1 MIQSKEENQSL
12 KLEIKDLK
20 SNLKI
25 NKEIIENF
33 FKNTSKDNNN
43 NITYIEKLKQEIDN
57 LNLQIENIIKEKDE
71 SRNKV
76 NKNY

>member
-1 MIQSKEENQSL
+1 MEEENQSL

-33 FKNTSKDNNN
+33 FKNTAKDNNN